1 MKIYRDRI
9 ETPIGALS
17 LVSTERGL
25 VFIGLKDARGKAADE
40 YVARNFPTAE
50 TKTGGAINR
59 RAAKELFEYFDGRR
73 RTFGVRLDL
82 RKSGFTKEVLAA
94 VKKIGYGK
102 TRTYGEIATALG
114 KPGAARAVGAANGAN
129 PIPIIIPCHRVVA
142 ANGLGGY
149 GGGLPM
155 KRKLLNHESV
165 MGNKRGGRQS

>member
-9 ETPIGALS
+9 ETPVGALS
-17 LVSTERGL
+17 LVSTDKGL

-40 YVARNFPTAE
+40 YIVKNFPGAE

-59 RAAKELFEYFDGRR
+59 RAAKELFEYFDGQR
-73 RTFGVRLDL
+73 RTFEVKLDL
-82 RKSGFTKEVLAA
+82 RKSGFAKDVLAA
-94 VKKIGYGK
+94 VKKIAFGK
-102 TRTYGEIATALG
+102 TRTYGEIAAGLG
-114 KPGAARAVGAANGAN
+114 RPGAARAVGAANGAN

-155 KRKLLNHESV
+155 KRKLLSHESV
-165 MGNKRGGRQS
+165 TSQKSGRK